1 MCLNSLFWP
10 KSRRIGMKK
19 SKLYGIVPVVLV
31 AAATA
36 TPAYSNDRCAFSGFY
51 TGIAIGDSVTTGH
64 ARSTES
70 VTERVGGTTFTDSR
84 SIRGGLKKNAFVGEI
99 HAGYGEAWDCLY
111 LGGEIFFKGSR
122 VRARNSVTDSATEV
136 VGANTVFTSTLTETH
151 SARLRSGEFG
161 IDFRPGVL
169 VNPCSLLYARVGV
182 GFNRLS
188 INRRT
193 TFSVTVP
200 GVGSGSVTGNVI
212 NRHKNVAAL
221 RLGAGLE
228 TEICANWTLR
238 ADYAYTRYRKA
249 HHATSGTIV
258 NPIVGTLGVSSNS
271 HVSLNNHTMMLGASY
286 YW

>member
-1 MCLNSLFWP
+1 
-10 KSRRIGMKK
+10 MKK

-36 TPAYSNDRCAFSGFY
+36 SPAYSNDRCAFSGFY

-64 ARSTES
+64 ARATDS
-70 VTERVGGTTFTDSR
+70 VTERVGGTTFVDSR
-84 SIRGGLKKNAFVGEI
+84 SVRAGLKKNAFVGEI

-111 LGGEIFFKGSR
+111 LGGEIFFKGGR
-122 VRARNSVTDSATEV
+122 VRARNTVSDSSTET
-136 VGANTVFTSTLTETH
+136 VGALTINTSITETT

-169 VNPCSLLYARVGV
+169 VNPSSLLYARVGV

-193 TFSVTVP
+193 TLSASIP
-200 GVGSGSVTGNVI
+200 GVGSASVAGNVI

-228 TEICANWTLR
+228 TEICANWTIR

-249 HHATSGTIV
+249 HHAVSSSVV
-258 NPIVGTLGVSSNS
+258 NPVLGTLAVSSNS